1 MQIKFCRNCKNNQ
14 FSNLFSLGKMSFTGR
29 FPKSFYH
36 NVPKAY
42 LNLLMCK
49 KCKFVQLD
57 NNFSLRYLYG
67 KGYGYRTGINKT
79 MTEHIKNTVKKCS
92 ALVNLKMGDHVLDI
106 ASNDATL
113 LNFYPKNVIKVGVD
127 PLVNKY
133 KKYYNKINY
142 KISNFFQIVDIKRLK
157 LKKKFKIISA
167 LSIFYDLKDPNKFI
181 RQVKEILDEKGVLI
195 LEHADLFSIIKNN
208 IFDTICHEHL
218 GFFSSKIIIEMVKRS
233 GLIVFNHEYNKINGG
248 SSRYYICHKKAN
260 YKIRKNNIRK
270 ALLKE
275 NKIGLHSKKTFKIFF
290 KKILNQRTKL
300 QKIIRKIKNK
310 KLTIHGYG
318 ASTKGNVLLQ
328 FYDIDNKDLN
338 YIADR
343 NPLKY
348 NLYTPG
354 TKIKIVSENYSRK
367 LKPDYYLVL
376 PWHFKKEIL
385 AREKKIKQK
394 GTKFIFPL
402 PKVTV
407 V

>member
-1 MQIKFCRNCKNNQ
+1 
-14 FSNLFSLGKMSFTGR
+14 
-29 FPKSFYH
+29 
-36 NVPKAY
+36 
-42 LNLLMCK
+42 
-49 KCKFVQLD
+49 
-57 NNFSLRYLYG
+57 
-67 KGYGYRTGINKT
+67 
-79 MTEHIKNTVKKCS
+79 
-92 ALVNLKMGDHVLDI
+92 
-106 ASNDATL
+106 
-113 LNFYPKNVIKVGVD
+113 
-127 PLVNKY
+127 
-133 KKYYNKINY
+133 
-142 KISNFFQIVDIKRLK
+142 
-157 LKKKFKIISA
+157 
-167 LSIFYDLKDPNKFI
+167 
-181 RQVKEILDEKGVLI
+181 
-195 LEHADLFSIIKNN
+195 
-208 IFDTICHEHL
+208 
-218 GFFSSKIIIEMVKRS
+218 MVKRS

-354 TKIKIVSENYSRK
+354 TKIKIISENYSRK